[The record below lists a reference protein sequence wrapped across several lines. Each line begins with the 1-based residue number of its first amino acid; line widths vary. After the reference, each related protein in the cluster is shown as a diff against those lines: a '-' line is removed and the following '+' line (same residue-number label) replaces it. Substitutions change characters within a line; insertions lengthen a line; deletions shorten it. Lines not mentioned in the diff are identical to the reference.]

1 MSLFSER
8 SAGICLPLSALR
20 SHEDWGVGEF
30 GDLPR
35 FARWMRSA
43 GLSWLALLPLNEC
56 ALGQDSPYSTL
67 SAFALDP
74 LYLSLAEVE
83 DFRADEDLGTSE
95 WEALRALRS
104 SPRVEMDGVRRIK
117 AACLRRAHH
126 RFRALSADSPRRLD
140 FEAFRAEN
148 AAWLPDYAL
157 FRAIKEALHPEW
169 WLSWPAELRG
179 RQPRALEEVRG
190 KLGEEVAFFEY
201 VQWQAYRQMQRAHAV
216 ARAEGVRLLGDLPFV
231 VAVDSADA
239 WSRQDEFSVET
250 TMGAPPD
257 TYAEAGQ
264 DWGLPSYRW
273 AALRASDFAWLRQ
286 RARFAAKLYD
296 GARID
301 HVVGYYR
308 SYLIPRDGTP
318 PHFDP
323 ADEGEQKELGEAI
336 LRALGGE
343 GIELVAEDLGTVPP
357 FVRESLAAL
366 QVPGYRVLRWE
377 KDGSVYRD
385 PRGWPARSIATTG
398 THDTETLAAWWDA
411 LSEEERRAFRAIPSL
426 PGGWDPSAPFG
437 EPVHESILEMLYQSG
452 SNLLLLPIQDLFG
465 LRERIN
471 TPGTVSRDNWSFRLP
486 WTIDEMERDPYV
498 QKVAAASAERAR
510 RSGRIR

>member
-1 MSLFSER
+1 
-8 SAGICLPLSALR
+8 
-20 SHEDWGVGEF
+20 
-30 GDLPR
+30 
-35 FARWMRSA
+35 
-43 GLSWLALLPLNEC
+43 
-56 ALGQDSPYSTL
+56 
-67 SAFALDP
+67 
-74 LYLSLAEVE
+74 
-83 DFRADEDLGTSE
+83 
-95 WEALRALRS
+95 
-104 SPRVEMDGVRRIK
+104 
-117 AACLRRAHH
+117 H

-140 FEAFRAEN
+140 FAAFRAEN

-157 FRAIKEALHPEW
+157 FRAITEVLHPEW

-239 WSRQDEFSVET
+239 WSRQDEFSAET

-296 GARID
+296 CARID

-323 ADEGEQKELGEAI
+323 
-336 LRALGGE
+336 
-343 GIELVAEDLGTVPP
+343 
-357 FVRESLAAL
+357 
-366 QVPGYRVLRWE
+366 
-377 KDGSVYRD
+377 
-385 PRGWPARSIATTG
+385 
-398 THDTETLAAWWDA
+398 
-411 LSEEERRAFRAIPSL
+411 
-426 PGGWDPSAPFG
+426 
-437 EPVHESILEMLYQSG
+437 
-452 SNLLLLPIQDLFG
+452 
-465 LRERIN
+465 
-471 TPGTVSRDNWSFRLP
+471 
-486 WTIDEMERDPYV
+486 
-498 QKVAAASAERAR
+498 
-510 RSGRIR
+510 